1 MEKKKN
7 AFSYMV
13 TLLLE
18 WYKEANHKDD
28 IQKCYSAFS
37 KLSLL
42 KLLFLAS
49 AINTDID
56 GDGDD
61 NHDLLDVFCN
71 FKALPYGPVESD
83 IYNAIIENKIPVF
96 TIGDRAIWRNDIEL
110 SLPDQNLKERIEKSI
125 EVLRAKNPNLINTA
139 AFQLVDITHKWKS
152 WSDAY
157 SFAEFIG
164 QKSID
169 MSPNEIRNDP
179 HKYYGIDNLK

>member
-1 MEKKKN
+1 MERKKN

-18 WYKEANHKDD
+18 WYKEKNHKDS
-28 IQKCYSAFS
+28 IQECYSAFS

-49 AINTDID
+49 AIKTNDKEE
-56 GDGDD
+56 
-61 NHDLLDVFCN
+61 NCDLLDIFSN

-83 IYNAIIENKIPVF
+83 IYNAIIENKIPIF
-96 TIGDRAIWRNDIEL
+96 TIGDRAIWENKIEQN
-110 SLPDQNLKERIEKSI
+110 PIDQDLKDRIESSI
-125 EVLRAKNPNLINTA
+125 KALKAKNSDLINTE

-152 WSDAY
+152 WSEAY

-169 MSPNEIRNDP
+169 MSPSEIRNDP
-179 HKYYGIDNLK
+179 HKYFGIDNLK